1 MDRMIYVAMTG
12 AEHILNQQAT
22 VAHNLANVATTG
34 YRADTSVFREV
45 AARGDGLPTRSFV
58 VDSTAGF
65 DFSPGAINTTGN
77 PLDVAVQ
84 GPGWIAVQA
93 SDGAEAYTRNGAF
106 QISPNGVL
114 QTAAGLNVMGD
125 GGPISVPA
133 DTAVTIA
140 ADGTVSGV
148 PVGTKPGAVV
158 TLGRIKLVNPEPGSL
173 TKGGDGLFRTQS
185 GGAEAD
191 SKVVLAPGALEGSNV
206 NAVETMVSMITLA
219 RQFDMQMKLM
229 QTAEKDAQ
237 QASQLLS
244 VSR

>member
-12 AEHILNQQAT
+12 AEHILSQQAA

-45 AARGDGLPTRSFV
+45 ATRGEGLATRSFV
-58 VDSTAGF
+58 VDSTAGA
-65 DFSPGAINTTGN
+65 DFTPGAINTTGN
-77 PLDVAVQ
+77 SLDVAVQ

-93 SDGAEAYTRNGAF
+93 ADGGEAYTRNGAF
-106 QISPNGVL
+106 QVSPNGVL
-114 QTAAGLNVMGD
+114 QTASGLNVMGD
-125 GGPISVPA
+125 GGPISIPA

-140 ADGTVSGV
+140 SDGTVSGV

-158 TLGRIKLVNPEPGSL
+158 TLGRIKLVNPEQKLL
-173 TKGGDGLFRTQS
+173 TKGGDGLFRSSS
-185 GGAEAD
+185 GTAEAD
-191 SKVVLAPGALEGSNV
+191 SSVVLAPGALESSNV

-219 RQFDMQMKLM
+219 RQFDMQMKLL
-229 QTAEKDAQ
+229 QTADKDAQ